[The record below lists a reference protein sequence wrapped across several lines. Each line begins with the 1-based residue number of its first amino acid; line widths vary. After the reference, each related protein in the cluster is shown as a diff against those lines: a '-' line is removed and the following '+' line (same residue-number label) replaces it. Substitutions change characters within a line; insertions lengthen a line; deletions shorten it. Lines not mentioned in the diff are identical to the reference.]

1 MADGYELSGCHQV
14 MDECVAADTGTVDDY
29 ISRQE
34 FASHQSDLP
43 MLRSSEKVFQ
53 TIPDDSQLAALTQFP
68 GCSYGLGTG
77 TKTG

>member
-43 MLRSSEKVFQ
+43 MLRSSEKVCQ

>member
-1 MADGYELSGCHQV
+1 
-14 MDECVAADTGTVDDY
+14 MDECVAADTGTVDDH

-43 MLRSSEKVFQ
+43 MLGGSEKVFQ
-53 TIPDDSQLAALTQFP
+53 AIPDDSQLAALTHFP